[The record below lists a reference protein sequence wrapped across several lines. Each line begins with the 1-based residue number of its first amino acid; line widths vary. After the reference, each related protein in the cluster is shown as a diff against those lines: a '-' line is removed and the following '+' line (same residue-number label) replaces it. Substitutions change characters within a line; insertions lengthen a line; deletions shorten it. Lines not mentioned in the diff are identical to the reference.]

1 MLGSLIKSTLQGT
14 LRFPQR
20 QPEFDATRLG
30 SAAIALPAPNGL
42 VVPAACAAV
51 LVDRSGR
58 SRRQAAGSRIAVLEG
73 ESAWCVH
80 PGPYTCELLP
90 FAGAPEIGLRVHF
103 AIDASDPRATHQ
115 RFDLFLAS
123 EAGCTVELTGFAGLA
138 QTALQ
143 RELAQGNLELPPCTT
158 LEEWNAFRSGFNQLM
173 YTRFGV
179 TVDDCVPVDLGAAN
193 DYAAMLDARLA
204 ARPDAIQPPA
214 AAREQAAA
222 PHSATPQ
229 QAFVPACEDAR
240 ALRRLFLEL
249 PCLMCAV
256 RMAVMPA
263 DQGRFRQHQE
273 LLRRL
278 DLVSLSVGTMPAL
291 ELAAPGQPLAQDE
304 QLRRA
309 RHSRR
314 AAAAL
319 DEAWALL
326 ARLKVA
332 GEGPLDALFDEA
344 DRIVANLE
352 AEAGA
357 RRAVSAREVEA
368 DFEPEEA

>member
-1 MLGSLIKSTLQGT
+1 MMLGSLFKSTLQNT
-14 LRFPQR
+14 LRPLR

-42 VVPAACAAV
+42 TVPPGCAAV
-51 LVDRSGR
+51 LVDRGGR
-58 SRRQAAGSRIAVLEG
+58 SRRQAAGSRIATIEG
-73 ESAWCVH
+73 ETAWCVH
-80 PGPYTCELLP
+80 PGPYACELVP

-123 EAGCTVELTGFAGLA
+123 EAGCMVELTGFVELA

-158 LEEWNAFRSGFNQLM
+158 LEEWNAFRTGFNQLM

-179 TVDDCVPVDLGAAN
+179 TVDDCVPVDLGAAR
-193 DYAAMLDARLA
+193 DYAATLDARLA
-204 ARPDAIQPPA
+204 ARLDAVQPSA
-214 AAREQAAA
+214 ATREELAAA
-222 PHSATPQ
+222 PAPQ

-278 DLVSLSVGTMPAL
+278 DLVSLAVGTMPAL
-291 ELAAPGQPLAQDE
+291 ELAAPGQPLAQEE

-352 AEAGA
+352 TEAGA
-357 RRAVSAREVEA
+357 RRAVTAREVEL
-368 DFEPEEA
+368 EEA

>member
-14 LRFPQR
+14 LQGKLRFPQR

-30 SAAIALPAPNGL
+30 SVAIALPAPNGFT
-42 VVPAACAAV
+42 VPLACAAV
-51 LVDRSGR
+51 LVDRAGR
-58 SRRQAAGSRIAVLEG
+58 SRRQAAGSRIAALEG
-73 ESAWCVH
+73 ETAWCVH

-123 EAGCTVELTGFAGLA
+123 EAGCMVELAGFVELA

-193 DYAAMLDARLA
+193 DYAVMLDARLA
-204 ARPDAIQPPA
+204 ARLDAVKPA
-214 AAREQAAA
+214 AAREQAATA
-222 PHSATPQ
+222 AAPQ

-332 GEGPLDALFDEA
+332 GEAPLDALFDEA

-352 AEAGA
+352 TEAGA
-357 RRAVSAREVEA
+357 RRAVSARDVEL
-368 DFEPEEA
+368 EEA

>member
-1 MLGSLIKSTLQGT
+1 MMLGSLFKSTLQNT
-14 LRFPQR
+14 LRPLR
-20 QPEFDATRLG
+20 QPEFDASRLG
-30 SAAIALPAPNGL
+30 GVAIALPAPNGL
-42 VVPAACAAV
+42 TVPPGCAAV
-51 LVDRSGR
+51 LVDRGGR
-58 SRRQAAGSRIAVLEG
+58 SRRQAAGSRIAAIEG
-73 ESAWCVH
+73 ETAWCVH
-80 PGPYTCELLP
+80 PGPYTCELTP

-123 EAGCTVELTGFAGLA
+123 EAGCMVELKGFVELA

-158 LEEWNAFRSGFNQLM
+158 LEEWNAFRTGFNQLL

-179 TVDDCVPVDLGAAN
+179 TVDDCVPVDLGTAR
-193 DYAAMLDARLA
+193 DYAATLDARLA
-204 ARPDAIQPPA
+204 ARLDAVHPPA
-214 AAREQAAA
+214 AARDAAVVPA
-222 PHSATPQ
+222 APQ

-256 RMAVMPA
+256 RMAVLPA

-291 ELAAPGQPLAQDE
+291 ELAAPGQPLAQEE

-352 AEAGA
+352 TEAGA
-357 RRAVSAREVEA
+357 RRAVTAREVELE
-368 DFEPEEA
+368 DV

>member
-1 MLGSLIKSTLQGT
+1 MMLASLIKSTLQGAL
-14 LRFPQR
+14 LRPPR
-20 QPEFDATRLG
+20 PAGFDATRLG
-30 SAAIALPAPNGL
+30 SAVLALPAPGGS
-42 VVPAACAAV
+42 VVPAPCAAV
-51 LVDRSGR
+51 LVDRGGR
-58 SRRQAAGSRIAVLEG
+58 CRRQAAGSRIAAHDG
-73 ESAWCVH
+73 ETAWCVH
-80 PGPYTCELLP
+80 PGPYHCELLP
-90 FAGAPEIGLRVHF
+90 FPGAPEVGLRVQF

-123 EAGCTVELTGFAGLA
+123 EAGGPVELAHFVELA
-138 QTALQ
+138 QAALQ
-143 RELAQGNLELPPCTT
+143 RELAQGSLELPPCTT
-158 LEEWNAFRSGFNQLM
+158 LEEWNTFRSGFNQLM

-179 TVDDCVPVDLGAAN
+179 TVDDCVPVDLGAAHPGH
-193 DYAAMLDARLA
+193 DYADALDARLA
-204 ARPDAIQPPA
+204 ARLDAIGPA
-214 AAREQAAA
+214 AAREPALVPEAA
-222 PHSATPQ
+222 H
-229 QAFVPACEDAR
+229 AFVPASEDAR

-256 RMAVMPA
+256 RMAVMPS
-263 DQGRFRQHQE
+263 DQERFRQHQD

-278 DLVSLSVGTMPAL
+278 DLVSLAVGTMPAL
-291 ELAAPGQPLAQDE
+291 ELAAPGQPLAPHE

-352 AEAGA
+352 TEAGA
-357 RRAVSAREVEA
+357 RRAVSDREAELEQA
-368 DFEPEEA
+368 

>member
-1 MLGSLIKSTLQGT
+1 MLGSLFKRPL
-14 LRFPQR
+14 R
-20 QPEFDATRLG
+20 QPDFDATRLG
-30 SAAIALPAPNGL
+30 SVAIALPAPNGL
-42 VVPAACAAV
+42 TVPAACAAV
-51 LVDRSGR
+51 LVDRGGR
-58 SRRQAAGSRIAVLEG
+58 SRRLAGGARIAALEG
-73 ESAWCVH
+73 ETAWCVH
-80 PGPYTCELLP
+80 PGPYACELVP

-123 EAGCTVELTGFAGLA
+123 EAGCSVELSGFIELA
-138 QTALQ
+138 QNALQ

-158 LEEWNAFRSGFNQLM
+158 LEEWNTFRSGFNQLM

-179 TVDDCVPVDLGAAN
+179 TIDDCVPVDLGAAR
-193 DYAAMLDARLA
+193 DYAATLDARLA
-204 ARPDAIQPPA
+204 AQLDAIKPQPA
-214 AAREQAAA
+214 AKDA
-222 PHSATPQ
+222 PALAITPQ
-229 QAFVPACEDAR
+229 EAFVPACEDAR

-256 RMAVMPA
+256 RMAVLPA

-291 ELAAPGQPLAQDE
+291 ELAAPGQPLAQED

-314 AAAAL
+314 AAATL

-326 ARLKVA
+326 ARMKVA
-332 GEGPLDALFDEA
+332 GEGPLDCLFDEA
-344 DRIVANLE
+344 DRIVSNLE
-352 AEAGA
+352 AESQA
-357 RRAVSAREVEA
+357 RRQAGVLEA
-368 DFEPEEA
+368 EEA